1 MRLQRR
7 ESQSDAA
14 VSGRASTIAVAI
26 ATTAVTMG
34 LALVAGNAMAQTP
47 IKIGHIGSFSGPVG
61 TLGQDIYDGMMLAIE
76 AQGGKLG
83 GVPVQVLKEDDQF
96 KPEVGTQLVQ
106 KLIEKENVPIIT
118 GIAGSNVMMAV
129 YKPITEKQVFLI
141 GSNAGPSPMAGAM
154 CSPFFFSASWQ
165 GDGIA
170 EVVGK
175 YAADKGYKNVVLIA
189 PNYQA
194 GKDTLTGFKR
204 FYKGEIADEIY
215 TGLTQPD
222 FAAELAQ
229 ITAKKPDAVYAFF
242 PGSLGINFV
251 RQYQQAG
258 LLKSTPLL
266 TSGVIDGITLPALKE
281 TALGVIAGQYW
292 APDTDTP
299 TSKAFVEAFEKKF
312 NRIPSNFAAQGYDTA
327 MLLDAAIGRVKGNI
341 SDKKAFEAALKEGT
355 TRSTRGTLR
364 FNNNHFP
371 INDWHVFEAA
381 KDAKG
386 RVSLKT
392 IATPLKDHQDA
403 YHTQCPMK

>member
-1 MRLQRR
+1 MRPLQPLRTQL
-7 ESQSDAA
+7 SALA
-14 VSGRASTIAVAI
+14 LIALGFA
-26 ATTAVTMG
+26 G
-34 LALVAGNAMAQTP
+34 LASAQAP

-76 AQGGKLG
+76 QQGGKLG
-83 GVPVQVLKEDDQF
+83 GVPVQILKEDDQF

-118 GIAGSNVMMAV
+118 GVAGSNVMMAV
-129 YKPITEKQVFLI
+129 YRPITEKQVFLI
-141 GSNAGPSPMAGAM
+141 GSNAGPSPMAGAQ

-175 YAADKGYKNVVLIA
+175 YATDKAYRKVVMIA

-204 FYKGEIADEIY
+204 FYKGEVIDEIY

-229 ITAKKPDAVYAFF
+229 IAAKKPDAVYAFF
-242 PGSLGINFV
+242 PGSIGVNFV

-258 LLKSTPLL
+258 LLNSTPLL

-292 APDTDTP
+292 APDTDNA
-299 TSKAFVEAFEKKF
+299 TSKAFVEAFEKKH

-327 MLLDAAIGRVKGNI
+327 MLLDAAIARVKGNV
-341 SDKKAFEAALKEGT
+341 SDKKAIEAALREGT
-355 TRSTRGTLR
+355 TKSTRGTLKY
-364 FNNNHFP
+364 NNNHFP

-386 RVSLKT
+386 RVNLKT
-392 IATPLKDHQDA
+392 IATPLKDHKDA
-403 YHTQCPMK
+403 YHTQCAMK